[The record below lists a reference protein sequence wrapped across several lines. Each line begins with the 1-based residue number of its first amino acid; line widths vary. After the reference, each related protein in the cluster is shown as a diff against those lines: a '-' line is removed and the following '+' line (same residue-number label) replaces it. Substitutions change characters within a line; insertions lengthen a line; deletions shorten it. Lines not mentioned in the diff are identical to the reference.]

1 MKYPFDCI
9 TDFVFIEN
17 PPVAADIIMIPGGS
31 RSQLMEKACE
41 LFKKG
46 LAPYILPSGGP
57 NKNIPQWKSEW
68 EFLRNIALS
77 SGIPEKAILQEDK
90 ALNTLEN
97 AILSRQVVDAKQINI
112 LKVLF
117 VCKAHHARRALMTYQ
132 TAFPNNI
139 QFIVIPIVDERD
151 VRKDNWYLNEAKIK
165 IVMSEVEKIGQ
176 YFHKYILN
184 WATGTV

>member
-1 MKYPFDCI
+1 
-9 TDFVFIEN
+9 
-17 PPVAADIIMIPGGS
+17 
-31 RSQLMEKACE
+31 
-41 LFKKG
+41 
-46 LAPYILPSGGP
+46 
-57 NKNIPQWKSEW
+57 
-68 EFLRNIALS
+68 
-77 SGIPEKAILQEDK
+77 
-90 ALNTLEN
+90 
-97 AILSRQVVDAKQINI
+97 
-112 LKVLF
+112 
-117 VCKAHHARRALMTYQ
+117 MTYQ